1 MKALAGY
8 VAVDG
13 GAAIEYAL
21 VLNGP
26 TISDQSEYRPVWTAL
41 ADVLA
46 AYPEGPT
53 PAELGSLMPAA
64 RDGRER

>member
-1 MKALAGY
+1 M
-8 VAVDG
+8 
-13 GAAIEYAL
+13 IEYAL

-46 AYPEGPT
+46 TYPNGPT
-53 PAELGSLMPAA
+53 PAELGI
-64 RDGRER
+64 G